1 MKEFFKAF
9 VYFVENGLPEKLA
22 KDLAE
27 KVTGIKAPTGKIE
40 IPKTKSPDEFQIPKA
55 ADDVMEAS
63 DNVSGSYA
71 AGDTKYNADVLA
83 EELARK
89 RGFIEDD
96 GIQDA
101 TDMSQVEYSK
111 LYSEAYEFLTGLNR
125 LNKPVKRTPSVKKL
139 ATKKERGELV
149 FVNSKMSNPLNN
161 KMVLKGLDG
170 TTESLYSQLRIEQEA
185 MKNGM
190 EQNLK
195 YILENNI
202 ALGKKDLDNLF
213 YNAKTY
219 NDLTKKV
226 SKLGDDLVNADKS
239 PEKIYQDYRNT
250 QLTKRFGADENTL
263 KSMIESMDDTIN
275 ESALNM
281 NKIKKLLGEIED
293 IRSGKSEKD
302 RMAIVKRK
310 YQSKGYGP
318 NEGIFRSLT
327 RQFLRDEIESGR
339 VETTP
344 GIYNAMKTGNH
355 PFIDPIKVFRHHYGD
370 DAFDALEKYID
381 NNYPAFGSPGMR
393 YPGRFEFR
401 KIGLVPK
408 NKKAPGKTYAHY
420 SLPDE
425 IDAEIE
431 LIDNLILDYQAG
443 KSPMIRSKEELLEA
457 IRTQNENR
465 AKYVKIKNEIAPE
478 DAKVKPGDEL
488 LETAEV
494 VPIKQEGIISDVDL
508 NIDRGPKKLNNIE
521 LYGDETFDELKYI
534 EENGVHPRDL
544 DPREG
549 FARGGIVEVLI

>member
-1 MKEFFKAF
+1 MDNIKQLLKE
-9 VYFVENGLPEKLA
+9 
-22 KDLAE
+22 
-27 KVTGIKAPTGKIE
+27 
-40 IPKTKSPDEFQIPKA
+40 
-55 ADDVMEAS
+55 M
-63 DNVSGSYA
+63 
-71 AGDTKYNADVLA
+71 
-83 EELARK
+83 
-89 RGFIEDD
+89 
-96 GIQDA
+96 
-101 TDMSQVEYSK
+101 
-111 LYSEAYEFLTGLNR
+111 
-125 LNKPVKRTPSVKKL
+125 
-139 ATKKERGELV
+139 
-149 FVNSKMSNPLNN
+149 
-161 KMVLKGLDG
+161 
-170 TTESLYSQLRIEQEA
+170 
-185 MKNGM
+185 
-190 EQNLK
+190 
-195 YILENNI
+195 
-202 ALGKKDLDNLF
+202 
-213 YNAKTY
+213 
-219 NDLTKKV
+219 
-226 SKLGDDLVNADKS
+226 
-239 PEKIYQDYRNT
+239 
-250 QLTKRFGADENTL
+250 
-263 KSMIESMDDTIN
+263 
-275 ESALNM
+275 
-281 NKIKKLLGEIED
+281 ED

-401 KIGLVPK
+401 KLGLVPK